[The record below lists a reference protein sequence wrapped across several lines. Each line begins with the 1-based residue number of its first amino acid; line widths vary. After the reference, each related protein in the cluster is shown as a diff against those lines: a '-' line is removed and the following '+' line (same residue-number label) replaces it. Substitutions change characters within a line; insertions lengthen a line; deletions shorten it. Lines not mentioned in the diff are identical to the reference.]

1 MLMKLVYIESPFK
14 GENWE
19 ATRRNILYARVCV
32 RDSLLRGEAPYASH
46 LFFTQSGILNDL
58 IEAERQLGI
67 TVGQAL
73 GDKFDL
79 RAVYD
84 DFGISRGMQYGIE
97 RALKLGQPIEH
108 RKLSIVMNLDKALQ
122 EMTAARPHLDLG
134 GLLF

>member
-1 MLMKLVYIESPFK
+1 MKLAYIESPFK
-14 GENWE
+14 GDNWE
-19 ATRRNILYARVCV
+19 LTRRNVFYARLCV

-46 LFFTQSGILNDL
+46 LFFTQTGILSDV
-58 IEAERQLGI
+58 IQEERDLGI
-67 TVGQAL
+67 AAGQAM

-79 RAVYD
+79 RTVYE

-108 RKLSIVMNLDKALQ
+108 RMLSTVMNLDEALRQ
-122 EMTAARPHLDLG
+122 MAEAKPHIDLG

>member
-1 MLMKLVYIESPFK
+1 MKLAYIESPFK
-14 GENWE
+14 GDNWE
-19 ATRRNILYARVCV
+19 LTRRNVFYARLCV

-46 LFFTQSGILNDL
+46 LFFTQAGILSDV
-58 IEAERQLGI
+58 IQEERDLGI
-67 TVGQAL
+67 AAGQAM

-79 RAVYD
+79 RAVYE

-108 RKLSIVMNLDKALQ
+108 RRLSAVMDLDEALRQ
-122 EMTAARPHLDLG
+122 MAAAKPHIDLG

>member
-1 MLMKLVYIESPFK
+1 MKLTYIESPFK

-19 ATRRNILYARVCV
+19 LTARNVYYAKLCV

-46 LFFTQSGILNDL
+46 LFFTQAGILNDA
-58 IEAERQLGI
+58 IAEERALGI
-67 TVGQAL
+67 AAGQAM

-122 EMTAARPHLDLG
+122 EMAEAKPHIDLG

>member
-1 MLMKLVYIESPFK
+1 MKLVYIESPFK
-14 GENWE
+14 GDNWE
-19 ATRRNILYARVCV
+19 ATRRNVLYARICV

-46 LFFTQSGILNDL
+46 LFFTQAGVLNDTV
-58 IEAERQLGI
+58 AEERALGI
-67 TVGQAL
+67 AAGQTL

-79 RAVYD
+79 RAVYE

-108 RKLSIVMNLDKALQ
+108 RKISLVTDLDKALL
-122 EMTAARPHLDLG
+122 EMAEAKPHLDLG

>member
-1 MLMKLVYIESPFK
+1 MKLAYIESPFK

-19 ATRRNILYARVCV
+19 STRRNVFYAKLCV

-46 LFFTQSGILNDL
+46 LFFTQAGILNDA
-58 IEAERQLGI
+58 IQEERDLGI
-67 TVGQAL
+67 AAGQAM

-79 RAVYD
+79 RVVYE

-108 RKLSIVMNLDKALQ
+108 RMLSQIMNLDEALRQ
-122 EMTAARPHLDLG
+122 MAEAKPHIELG